1 MVMIISFE
9 LLIWCL
15 LSGAVYLL
23 IVDFLW
29 YRLEKFIPTL
39 IGFPT
44 ALLEE
49 RGPGWFV
56 SSFIIE
62 FIFFVLLPSVVYGWF
77 YTLIPFSG
85 LRGGIMV
92 GLYLLLFGMM
102 PMALLIL
109 FRIKIPVV
117 FMLYQL
123 LGYLIKVIGAMAII
137 GYLYS
142 L

>member
-1 MVMIISFE
+1 MIVSFE
-9 LLIWCL
+9 LLLWCL

-23 IVDFLW
+23 IIGFLW
-29 YRLEKFIPTL
+29 YKLEKVVPTL
-39 IGFPT
+39 VGFPA

-49 RGPGWFV
+49 RGLGWFV
-56 SSFIIE
+56 SSYIIE
-62 FIFFVLLPSVVYGWF
+62 FIFFVLLPSVVYGWL

-123 LGYLIKVIGAMAII
+123 LGFLIKVMGSMAII